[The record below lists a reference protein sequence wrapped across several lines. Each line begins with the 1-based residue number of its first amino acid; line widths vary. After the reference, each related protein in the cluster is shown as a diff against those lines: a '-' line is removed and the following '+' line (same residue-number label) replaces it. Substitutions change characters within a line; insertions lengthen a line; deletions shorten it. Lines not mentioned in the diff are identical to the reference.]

1 MKVVVTCGP
10 AYEPID
16 EVRRLTNFSTGELGV
31 LLADALTGAGWEV
44 ICFRGEAATCP
55 RVPSA
60 AECVTFSTN
69 ADLAARLR
77 ATGAAHDIGAVFHA
91 AALCDYKVGSVEDS
105 RGAKVGSPKID
116 SRAGE
121 LVVRLVPAAKVIA
134 SLRSWF
140 PHGVLIGWKYELV
153 GTRADALARARAQMA
168 ENRTDACVVNGRAF
182 GPGFGLCE
190 AGAEQPVAEFAG
202 KKELV
207 AGLVA
212 WLKGRRSPPPKAGV

>member
-1 MKVVVTCGP
+1 MRIVVTCGP

-31 LLADALTGAGWEV
+31 LLADALTRAGFEV
-44 ICFRGEAATCP
+44 ICLRGEASTYP
-55 RVPSA
+55 QGPKA

-77 ATGAAHDIGAVFHA
+77 ATGGAHDIGAVFHA
-91 AALCDYKVGSVEDS
+91 AALCDYKVGSVEDF
-105 RGAKVGSPKID
+105 RGARVGSPKID
-116 SRAGE
+116 TRAGE
-121 LVVRLVPAAKVIA
+121 LVLRLEPATKVIS

-140 PHGVLIGWKYELV
+140 PNALLIGWKYELAGV
-153 GTRADALARARAQMA
+153 RAEALARARAQMR
-168 ENRTDACVVNGRAF
+168 ENRTDACVVNGRAY

-202 KKELV
+202 KRELV

-212 WLKGRRSPPPKAGV
+212 WLEGRQSPRPKARV